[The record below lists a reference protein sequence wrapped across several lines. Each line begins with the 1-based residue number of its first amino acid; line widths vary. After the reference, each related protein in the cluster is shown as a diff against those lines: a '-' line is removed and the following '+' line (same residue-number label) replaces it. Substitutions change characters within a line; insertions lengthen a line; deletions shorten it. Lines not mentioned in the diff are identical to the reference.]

1 MGVLVSVPV
10 PVPVKGMLVGMPV
23 LLAWELPTS
32 FGCSWGVDRLQ
43 MDSSGS
49 IIVSVE
55 ETASPL
61 LLRPTLQRQVTLRR
75 LRHPNKYK
83 AGRTFIT
90 RVCLR
95 EVLFKDELQ
104 DDAIDIWFA
113 ILEEENVETKWLYIY
128 SWAQVDLKQHQFVE
142 YNSMKNVPGFM
153 ESTDNLYTVNSM
165 WYTFR

>member
-1 MGVLVSVPV
+1 MRSLKYRGLDSLV
-10 PVPVKGMLVGMPV
+10 
-23 LLAWELPTS
+23 
-32 FGCSWGVDRLQ
+32 Q
-43 MDSSGS
+43 
-49 IIVSVE
+49 
-55 ETASPL
+55 
-61 LLRPTLQRQVTLRR
+61 
-75 LRHPNKYK
+75 

-153 ESTDNLYTVNSM
+153 ESTDNLDNNSSSNWISASLPIM
-165 WYTFR
+165 SKALASRTTIQ

>member
-1 MGVLVSVPV
+1 MEKVPREVQRSGAVAGEGKMEVTDCGDSLV
-10 PVPVKGMLVGMPV
+10 
-23 LLAWELPTS
+23 
-32 FGCSWGVDRLQ
+32 Q
-43 MDSSGS
+43 
-49 IIVSVE
+49 
-55 ETASPL
+55 
-61 LLRPTLQRQVTLRR
+61 
-75 LRHPNKYK
+75 

-142 YNSMKNVPGFM
+142 YNSMKNVPGFI
-153 ESTDNLYTVNSM
+153 ESTDNLVM
-165 WYTFR
+165 WMKLYLRRYHSIETENWPTIRDEECPNQTNGVDCGMFVIKFGEYLVKRMP